1 MLLAGLFAVMLAG
14 NTPELMIPEG
24 TILPVVLNETL
35 NTAKVQEN
43 DPILLSLADDIRT
56 SGHRGPVLIPR
67 GSEVVGRIVRSQRA
81 GHFIGRSHMDIAIT
95 EIITPNGDVYDGVSA
110 KIIDVAK
117 KKGEKGEVKADG
129 GLQGPVHRERDTFFL
144 LFPPTT
150 LVQLLATPRRGPD
163 VILPVETRLSV
174 KLMTPIYVE
183 TRPQVGAVT
192 GAQFPQSL
200 QTMPAPQASVQAPA
214 QAPLQPALSAF
225 LAESAP
231 RAVAPVSENGL
242 EILVAP
248 VALYPDT
255 ILRDLFLACEHP
267 LDIAQANQWV
277 HQYRDASGSLPRAG
291 FNANWDASV
300 RALTAYPDLLQRMS
314 GDLTWI
320 SKVGSAYATQ
330 PADVMSAVQRLR
342 VQATSY
348 RGPAG
353 VTAVYAGR

>member
-14 NTPELMIPEG
+14 STPDRVIPEG

-35 NTAKVQEN
+35 NTAKIQES

-67 GSEVVGRIVRSQRA
+67 GSEIVGRIVRSQRA

-95 EIITPNGDVYDGVSA
+95 EIITPNGDVYDGLTA
-110 KIIDVAK
+110 KIIDVSK
-117 KKGEKGEVKADG
+117 RKGQKGEVKPDG

-150 LVQLLATPRRGPD
+150 LFQLMATPKRGPD
-163 VILPVETRLSV
+163 VVLPVETRLSV
-174 KLMTPIYVE
+174 KLMSPIYVE
-183 TRPQVGAVT
+183 TRPQIGAVT
-192 GAQFPQSL
+192 GAQFPQPV
-200 QTMPAPQASVQAPA
+200 QTIPAPQASVQAP
-214 QAPLQPALSAF
+214 LQPALSAY

-231 RAVAPVSENGL
+231 QAVAPVSGNGL
-242 EILVAP
+242 ELLVAP

-267 LDIAQANQWV
+267 ADILQANQWV

-291 FNANWDASV
+291 FNANWHPSV

-330 PADVMSAVQRLR
+330 PADVMSAVLRLR
-342 VQATSY
+342 QQANSY

-353 VTAVYAGR
+353 ITLSYAGR

>member
-14 NTPELMIPEG
+14 STPELMIPEG
-24 TILPVVLNETL
+24 TILPVILNETL

-56 SGHRGPVLIPR
+56 SGRRGPVLIPR

-110 KIIDVAK
+110 KIIDVSK
-117 KKGEKGEVKADG
+117 KKGEKGEVKSDG

-150 LVQLLATPRRGPD
+150 LIQLMATPKRGPD

-183 TRPQVGAVT
+183 TRAQVGAVT
-192 GAQFPQSL
+192 GSQFPQSL
-200 QTMPAPQASVQAPA
+200 QTMPAPQASV

-231 RAVAPVSENGL
+231 RAVSPLSENGL
-242 EILVAP
+242 ELLVAP

-267 LDIAQANQWV
+267 MDIFQANQWV

-291 FNANWDASV
+291 FNQNWDASV

-320 SKVGSAYATQ
+320 TKVGSAYATQ

-342 VQATSY
+342 LQASSY
-348 RGPAG
+348 RGTG
-353 VTAVYAGR
+353 GITSFYAGR

>member
-1 MLLAGLFAVMLAG
+1 
-14 NTPELMIPEG
+14 
-24 TILPVVLNETL
+24 LNETL
-35 NTAKVQEN
+35 NTKKVQEG

-81 GHFIGRSHMDIAIT
+81 GHFIGRAHLDIALT
-95 EIITPNGDVYDGVSA
+95 EIITPSGDVYDGVTA
-110 KIIDVAK
+110 KIIDVTK
-117 KKGEKGEVKADG
+117 RKGEKAEVKADG

-150 LVQLLATPRRGPD
+150 LFQLMATPKRGPD

-183 TRPQVGAVT
+183 TTRPPQVGAVT
-192 GAQFPQSL
+192 GSQFPQSV
-200 QTMPAPQASVQAPA
+200 QTMPAPQASVQAPLPT
-214 QAPLQPALSAF
+214 PLQPALAAF

-231 RAVAPVSENGL
+231 RAVAPVSENSL

-255 ILRDLFLACEHP
+255 ILRDLFVACEHP

-291 FNANWDASV
+291 YNQNWDASV

-330 PADVMSAVQRLR
+330 PADVMTAVQRLR
-342 VQATSY
+342 LQASAY
-348 RGPAG
+348 RGTAG
-353 VTAVYAGR
+353 VAAFYTGR